1 MIKALAVAAVLPA
14 LIVLAPPAHADT
26 NTFIADLQAQG
37 VPTGW
42 PFVVQPVAG
51 NNICTELHNGAT
63 PQSVVQQFAPI
74 QATYAPAIVATAQ
87 RDICPDTLH

>member
-1 MIKALAVAAVLPA
+1 MIRVFALVSAAFLLV
-14 LIVLAPPAHADT
+14 APPAHADEGS
-26 NTFIADLQAQG
+26 FIADLQGQG

-51 NNICTELHNGAT
+51 TNICNELHNGFT
-63 PQSVVQQFAPI
+63 PQKVVQQFAPI
-74 QATYAPAIVATAQ
+74 QANYAPAIVATAQ